1 MKEDIEKEF
10 LSQIVSDKQ
19 RSIGTKRINGKKKN
33 ITLGYSNVLIF

>member
-19 RSIGTKRINGKKKN
+19 RSIGTKRINGKKKR
-33 ITLGYSNVLIF
+33 

>member
-19 RSIGTKRINGKKKN
+19 RSIGTKRINGKKKKV
-33 ITLGYSNVLIF
+33 TGAS

>member
-19 RSIGTKRINGKKKN
+19 RSIGTKRINGKKKKV
-33 ITLGYSNVLIF
+33 TGVS